1 MSSPVYLWGEAGV
14 DDHVLEG
21 EQDVGG
27 VVRTS
32 LALPAIM
39 INRGCGSAICSDQKA
54 PGLLVEAGHSLLFA
68 GLPNIREGEGGE
80 ERVGRGAGGQGRRGG
95 GGGGQGGGGQEGV
108 G

>member
-1 MSSPVYLWGEAGV
+1 M

-32 LALPAIM
+32 LALPAVIM
-39 INRGCGSAICSDQKA
+39 INPTCDQKA

-68 GLPNIREGEGGE
+68 GLPEIREGEGGE